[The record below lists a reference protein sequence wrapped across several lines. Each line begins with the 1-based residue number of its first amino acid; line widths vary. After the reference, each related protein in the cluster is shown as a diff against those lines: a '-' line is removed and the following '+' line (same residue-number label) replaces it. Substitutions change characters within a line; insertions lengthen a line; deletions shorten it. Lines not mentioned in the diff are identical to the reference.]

1 MKILSMIKLSNQ
13 LLPHQ
18 MEAVEKLIKLKVGAL
33 FMEQGTGKSITTFE
47 IARRRYLAGKI
58 DSVIWLCPC
67 SAKGNIKREII
78 KHCPKEMHHLF
89 IICGIETLST
99 SMRALSFLSLYAENH
114 KCMMVVD
121 EGLLVKNPKA
131 YRTQHITDLAG
142 KCPYRIILNGTPV
155 SRNEADLF
163 SQFYLLDWRILGY
176 RSYWSFAANHIE
188 LDEYGKI
195 HKILNADFL
204 AKKISPY
211 VFQVR
216 KNDCT
221 SLPPKNYQTEFFR
234 LTKEQEEIYDAAAD
248 ILMMQLDE
256 WKPETVYRL
265 FSGLQAI
272 ISGKKLDFKR
282 NGAQFEAVEFFNN
295 PLDNPRIQ
303 LLLDIVPKNEKCII
317 FCRYQSEVDQICRI
331 LPGCVRFD
339 GQISIKQRDHALKEF
354 SGDKPYLVANRGC
367 AGYSLNLQFCRNIIN
382 YSNDWDLGTRLQS
395 EDRVHRIGQS
405 KNVNITDICA
415 YETLDERILS
425 CLNRKEG
432 LLDSLKSEI
441 SNTEMLKKEV
451 KKFIYGSRY
460 EHEIFDC
467 SELEVVT

>member
-1 MKILSMIKLSNQ
+1 M
-13 LLPHQ
+13 
-18 MEAVEKLIKLKVGAL
+18 
-33 FMEQGTGKSITTFE
+33 
-47 IARRRYLAGKI
+47 
-58 DSVIWLCPC
+58 
-67 SAKGNIKREII
+67 
-78 KHCPKEMHHLF
+78 
-89 IICGIETLST
+89 
-99 SMRALSFLSLYAENH
+99 
-114 KCMMVVD
+114 
-121 EGLLVKNPKA
+121 
-131 YRTQHITDLAG
+131 
-142 KCPYRIILNGTPV
+142 
-155 SRNEADLF
+155 
-163 SQFYLLDWRILGY
+163 
-176 RSYWSFAANHIE
+176 
-188 LDEYGKI
+188 
-195 HKILNADFL
+195 
-204 AKKISPY
+204 
-211 VFQVR
+211 
-216 KNDCT
+216 
-221 SLPPKNYQTEFFR
+221 
-234 LTKEQEEIYDAAAD
+234 
-248 ILMMQLDE
+248 
-256 WKPETVYRL
+256 
-265 FSGLQAI
+265 
-272 ISGKKLDFKR
+272 DFKR

-339 GQISIKQRDHALKEF
+339 GQISIKQRDRALKEF